1 MSHKLLLTLT
11 DYLYLNRFKG
21 TPGYSKFVGTAPEVD
36 QLDRKWVILNRKKK
50 KDLWPNLNSH
60 EYGLIVFIRFVI
72 QLIKVKTNEQ
82 FIVSSI
88 IFRTVPFHK
97 NMFLAHVRVRVLRRK
112 FLSLVTC
119 FCIAPFSDHG
129 IFISRFFR
137 MIWTILPGIKG
148 RSGLVLLNPF

>member
-21 TPGYSKFVGTAPEVD
+21 TPEYSKFVGTAPEVD

-50 KDLWPNLNSH
+50 KDLWPNLNSY

-97 NMFLAHVRVRVLRRK
+97 NMFLARVRVRVLRRK
-112 FLSLVTC
+112 LSKIIPRHLFLHCT
-119 FCIAPFSDHG
+119 
-129 IFISRFFR
+129 IFWSWNFYFLI
-137 MIWTILPGIKG
+137 
-148 RSGLVLLNPF
+148 LLNDLNNFTRDPRTIWSCRPF

>member
-1 MSHKLLLTLT
+1 MS
-11 DYLYLNRFKG
+11 
-21 TPGYSKFVGTAPEVD
+21 PSKPEE
-36 QLDRKWVILNRKKK
+36 R
-50 KDLWPNLNSH
+50 KDLWPNLNSY

-112 FLSLVTC
+112 LSKIIPRHLFLHCT
-119 FCIAPFSDHG
+119 
-129 IFISRFFR
+129 IF
-137 MIWTILPGIKG
+137 
-148 RSGLVLLNPF
+148 